1 LAKWVQAKWEATTEA
16 VNLSKVMTIIT
27 SSIIA
32 LYLLMLGQLMYS
44 GADDAVPTS
53 SSITTVADALK
64 PLSRWNSTNI
74 ILYIMCHDE
83 DSCRIAQHAL
93 TPYPTITKIAL
104 LPHTVFF
111 ETAIYREFLFYN
123 FAEWKDKEYVGT
135 ID

>member
-1 LAKWVQAKWEATTEA
+1 MTT
-16 VNLSKVMTIIT
+16 MIT

-32 LYLLMLGQLMYS
+32 LYLLMLGQLMYG
-44 GADDAVPTS
+44 GADDVAPSSTS
-53 SSITTVADALK
+53 IVTVTDTSEKSK
-64 PLSRWNSTNI
+64 PVSRWNSTNI

-83 DSCRIAQHAL
+83 DSCRIAQHASTL
-93 TPYPTITKIAL
+93 YPTITKISL

-123 FAEWKDKEYVGT
+123 FAEWKDKEYVGAI

>member
-1 LAKWVQAKWEATTEA
+1 
-16 VNLSKVMTIIT
+16 MTIIT

-32 LYLLMLGQLMYS
+32 LYLLTLGQLMC
-44 GADDAVPTS
+44 GDADDAVPTS
-53 SSITTVADALK
+53 ASITTVTDTSEKAK

-83 DSCRIAQHAL
+83 ESCRIAQHAS

>member
-1 LAKWVQAKWEATTEA
+1 
-16 VNLSKVMTIIT
+16 MTIIT
-27 SSIIA
+27 SSIIT

-44 GADDAVPTS
+44 GADDAVPTF

-83 DSCRIAQHAL
+83 DSCRIAQHAS

>member
-1 LAKWVQAKWEATTEA
+1 
-16 VNLSKVMTIIT
+16 
-27 SSIIA
+27 
-32 LYLLMLGQLMYS
+32 MYG
-44 GADDAVPTS
+44 GADDADPTFL
-53 SSITTVADALK
+53 SITTVTDASEKAK
-64 PLSRWNSTNI
+64 PLSRWNCTNI

-83 DSCRIAQHAL
+83 DSCRIAQHAS

-123 FAEWKDKEYVGT
+123 FAEWKDKEYVGA